1 MRRRRRRYKQLLE
14 NELLNEIWKDLSDEK
29 TTKKI

>member
-1 MRRRRRRYKQLLE
+1 LVTYSAETALQKKLLK
-14 NELLNEIWKDLSDEK
+14 EIWKDLSDEK